1 MYVICYGKSPKA
13 LETGKKL
20 IDDIGGRYVTG
31 TELMTGSFV
40 VASGETSCAIVMVLP
55 LEVAIKSMEETST
68 AKTRDLPV
76 IAVSP
81 EGRYA
86 AVIRRGNKPYDK
98 GCDDV
103 YAAIVKSLGSFCFS
117 SFEGKAG
124 ITGDLT
130 SLVTRYGMTVND
142 DEVFEKVNAKIRAGE
157 KVNVFTDLPIVFA
170 DPVIDPMAY
179 SLHTYPY
186 DMREDFIKQY
196 KASRDGKV
204 EPGVFITCTYLGG
217 EDDKDNL
224 ILVPKILSL
233 GIEIKTKTDPGYCRP
248 AIRKSLINHL
258 LNPQAV
264 AKVSCAYSARESEIV
279 KGIAEEL
286 GAEVESFDSEKIA
299 KTKVPMEM
307 TFAPEKKNDSATAL
321 ALLASQTGT
330 ILIRRSSSAQGLV
343 FSVAVS
349 RSSIILPE

>member
-13 LETGKKL
+13 LETGRKL

-40 VASGETSCAIVMVLP
+40 VAQG
-55 LEVAIKSMEETST
+55 ETST
-68 AKTRDLPV
+68 AIVMILPLEAAVKAMEETGTDKTRDLPV

-86 AVIRRGNKPYDK
+86 AVIRRGNKPYSK
-98 GCDDV
+98 GCDAV
-103 YAAIVKSLGSFCFS
+103 YSAIVKSLGSFCFS

-130 SLVTRYGMTVND
+130 NLVNRYDMDVSD
-142 DEVFEKVNAKIRAGE
+142 KEMLAKVNSKIRSGE
-157 KVNVFTDLPIVFA
+157 KINVYTDLPIVFA

-196 KASRDGKV
+196 KASRDGKT
-204 EPGVFITCTYLGG
+204 EPGVFITCTYLSDE
-217 EDDKDNL
+217 EDKNNL
-224 ILVPKILSL
+224 ILVPKILSV
-233 GIEIKTKTDPGYCRP
+233 GVEIKTKTDPGYCRP

-258 LNPQAV
+258 LDPKAV
-264 AKVSCAYSARESEIV
+264 SKVACAYSARESEIV

-286 GAEVESFDSEKIA
+286 GAQVESFASEKIA

-307 TFAPEKKNDSATAL
+307 TFSPEKKNDSATAL
-321 ALLASQTGT
+321 SLLASPEGT
-330 ILIRRSSSAQGLV
+330 VLVRRTTAVRGLV
-343 FSVAVS
+343 ISVAVS